1 MSTMLMN
8 TQSRYEQ
15 DAITIQLLE
24 ERPPLFK
31 VKQFIKQNKKISY
44 NFYYWELKKY
54 LLKSSQIIIFLSL

>member
-1 MSTMLMN
+1 MN

-15 DAITIQLLE
+15 DAITIRLLE
-24 ERPPLFK
+24 EWLPLFL

-54 LLKSSQIIIFLSL
+54 LLKSSQILIFLSL